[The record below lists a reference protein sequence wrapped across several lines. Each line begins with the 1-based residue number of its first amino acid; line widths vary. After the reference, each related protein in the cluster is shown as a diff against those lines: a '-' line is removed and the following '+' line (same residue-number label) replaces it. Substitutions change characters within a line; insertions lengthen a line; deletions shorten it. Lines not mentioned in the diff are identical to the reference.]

1 MAKLVRQTNWLCNW
15 KTWEDIPFVEAVAY
29 LAKLHYTLNY
39 TYNKADGTRVMMF
52 HKKDCATEYRLELDP
67 DEKEERT

>member
-1 MAKLVRQTNWLCNW
+1 MAMLVRQTKWLCNW
-15 KTWEDIPFVEAVAY
+15 KTWVDIPFVEAVVY

-39 TYNKADGTRVMMF
+39 AYDKADGTRVMMF
-52 HKKDCATEYRLELDP
+52 HKKDCATVYRLEMNP

>member
-1 MAKLVRQTNWLCNW
+1 MVKLTRQAKWLCNW
-15 KTWEDIPFVEAVAY
+15 KTWEDISFDEAIAY

-39 TYNKADGTRVMMF
+39 AYNKANGTRVMMF